1 MAKKV
6 DQTELSNQLSAKA
19 KKQVATQDKPKTVFD
34 LIQSMEKEFKRALPD
49 QVSVQRFVR
58 IAITVVR
65 TNPNLMKC
73 DGMSI
78 VAALMQSAQLGLEPN
93 TPLGQA
99 YLIPYKN
106 KRVINGK
113 ETYVDEAQFQIGYKG
128 LITLALRTGEYKA
141 IYAHEVYQND
151 DFEYSYGLNKNLH
164 HVPADVPIGEPVRYY
179 AVYHL
184 KNGGYDFVV
193 WSKERI
199 DQHANQYSKA
209 VQKGW
214 TSPWKTDYPGMAKKT
229 VLKEVL
235 KYAPKSIEF
244 AQQLAADE
252 TVKREVADDMSEV
265 IDVTDYSTRYED
277 EPETDG
283 GTGSGQDE
291 IDFEEALNG
300 SIR

>member
-1 MAKKV
+1 MNKTI
-6 DQTELSNQLSAKA
+6 DQSALGSQLAAKA
-19 KKQVATQDKPKTVFD
+19 GAQPPAEKPKTVFD
-34 LIQSMEKEFKRALPD
+34 IIQSMEKEFKRALPD
-49 QVSVQRFVR
+49 QVGVQRFVR
-58 IAITVVR
+58 VAITIVR
-65 TNPNLMKC
+65 TNPKLMSC

-99 YLIPYKN
+99 YVIPYKN
-106 KRVINGK
+106 KRVINGRD
-113 ETYVDEAQFQIGYKG
+113 TWVDEAQFQIGYKG

-141 IYAHEVYQND
+141 IYAHEVYSND
-151 DFEYSYGLNKNLH
+151 HFDYRYGLNKDLQ
-164 HVPADVPIGEPVRYY
+164 HVPSDNPIGEPVKYY

-199 DQHANQYSKA
+199 DSHAKKYSKA
-209 VQKGW
+209 VQKDHN
-214 TSPWKTDYPGMAKKT
+214 SPWKTDYDGMAKKT

-265 IDVTDYSTRYED
+265 IDVTDYTVQDY
-277 EPETDG
+277 EPEVTE
-283 GTGSGQDE
+283 GQ
-291 IDFEEALNG
+291 EELPLT
-300 SIR
+300 

>member
-1 MAKKV
+1 MSNKTV
-6 DQTELSNQLSAKA
+6 DQSQLSTQLAAKA
-19 KKQVATQDKPKTVFD
+19 GNQIEQKTEKKQTVFD

-49 QVSVQRFVR
+49 QVGIQRFVR
-58 IAITVVR
+58 VAITIVR
-65 TNPNLMKC
+65 TNPKLMAC

-99 YLIPYKN
+99 YIIPYKN
-106 KRVINGK
+106 KRVIDGRD
-113 ETYVDEAQFQIGYKG
+113 TWVDEAQFQIGYKG

-141 IYAHEVYQND
+141 IYAHEVYKND
-151 DFEYSYGLNKNLH
+151 EFSYSYGLEKTLVH
-164 HVPADVPIGEPVRYY
+164 IPADQPEGEPIKYY

-193 WSKERI
+193 WSKTRV
-199 DQHANQYSKA
+199 DYHAKKYSKA
-209 VQKGW
+209 VQKDHN
-214 TSPWKTDYPGMAKKT
+214 SPWKTDYDMQAKKT

-252 TVKREVADDMSEV
+252 TVKREIADDMSEV
-265 IDVTDYSTRYED
+265 VDVTDYTSVDYVSGDSED
-277 EPETDG
+277 V
-283 GTGSGQDE
+283 
-291 IDFEEALNG
+291 
-300 SIR
+300 